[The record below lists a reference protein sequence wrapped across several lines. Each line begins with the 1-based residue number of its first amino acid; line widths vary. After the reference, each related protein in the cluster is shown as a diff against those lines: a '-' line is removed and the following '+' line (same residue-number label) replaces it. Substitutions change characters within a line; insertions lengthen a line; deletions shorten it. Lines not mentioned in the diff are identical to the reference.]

1 MMKKLNKLKIDQLLS
16 FGYIVRSN
24 KDREEM
30 EKKQKL
36 ISKIYKPKT
45 SKKPIDISDEVEDA
59 KNSSDEPD
67 DFSYLDDLET

>member
-1 MMKKLNKLKIDQLLS
+1 MKKLTKLQITELLS

-24 KDREEM
+24 KDRDEM
-30 EKKQKL
+30 DTKQKL
-36 ISKIYKPKT
+36 VAKIYKPKT

>member
-1 MMKKLNKLKIDQLLS
+1 
-16 FGYIVRSN
+16 
-24 KDREEM
+24 M

-36 ISKIYKPKT
+36 IAKIYTPKT
-45 SKKPIDISDEVEDA
+45 SKKPIDTSDEVEDA

>member
-1 MMKKLNKLKIDQLLS
+1 MMKKLTKLQIAELLS

-24 KDREEM
+24 KDRDEM
-30 EKKQKL
+30 DKKQNL
-36 ISKIYKPKT
+36 VAKIYKPKT
-45 SKKPIDISDEVEDA
+45 SKKQIDISDEVEDA

>member
-1 MMKKLNKLKIDQLLS
+1 MMKKLTKLQIAELLS

-24 KDREEM
+24 KDRDEM

-59 KNSSDEPD
+59 KNSSNEPD

>member
-1 MMKKLNKLKIDQLLS
+1 MMKKLTKLQIAELLS

-24 KDREEM
+24 KDRDEM

-36 ISKIYKPKT
+36 VAKIYTPKT
-45 SKKPIDISDEVEDA
+45 SKKPIDTSDEVEDA

>member
-1 MMKKLNKLKIDQLLS
+1 MKKLNKLKIDQLLS